1 MPFSIHHVPL
11 SYLAHLFYPEHGVNT
26 FAYLS
31 DHMRGQIPEEC
42 NHNTDMRPSNLIC
55 QHEFELSGKA
65 RIVFMKWLFLLGRIK
80 TYIHYQEL
88 FFYKQ

>member
-1 MPFSIHHVPL
+1 
-11 SYLAHLFYPEHGVNT
+11 
-26 FAYLS
+26 
-31 DHMRGQIPEEC
+31 MRGQIPEEC

-65 RIVFMKWLFLLGRIK
+65 RILFMKWLFLLGRIK